1 MTEKNYTVPGISC
14 GHCVRTIEQEL
25 SQMTGI
31 SSVSAS
37 ETTREVVV
45 RFEEPADDKAI
56 RALLAEINF
65 PAE

>member
-1 MTEKNYTVPGISC
+1 MTEKNYEVPGISC
-14 GHCVRTIEQEL
+14 GHCVWTIEQEL
-25 SQMTGI
+25 SQMHGI

-45 RFEEPADDKAI
+45 SFEEPADDKAI

>member
-1 MTEKNYTVPGISC
+1 MTEKNYMVPGISC
-14 GHCVRTIEQEL
+14 GHCVRTIEHEL
-25 SQMTGI
+25 LQMTGI

-37 ETTREVVV
+37 ETIREVVV
-45 RFEEPADDKAI
+45 HFEEPVDDKAI